1 MSSFS
6 VNIEQGI
13 TVLKMATNCSI
24 STGENTQ
31 FGWSSHQK
39 RNYMFN
45 TNGYYTTM
53 DHNFNVIMDND
64 HIDTFVDQD
73 NTMAGATFQED

>member
-1 MSSFS
+1 MSFT

-13 TVLKMATNCSI
+13 TVIKMATNSSI

-39 RNYMFN
+39 RNYIFN
-45 TNGYYTTM
+45 TNGIYTEM
-53 DHNFNVIMDND
+53 SHNFNMVMDND
-64 HIDTFVDQD
+64 EADMFVNQT
-73 NTMAGATFQED
+73 NAMYGSTFQAD